1 VTQANAYTN
10 DVLTGYVTT
19 DTFNA
24 YQQQVNSRFA
34 IQDKRI
40 DTLGAMAAAST
51 QMAINTAGLSG
62 QNRVGVGVGTY
73 GSRNAASLGFQHV
86 FSNNNAS
93 ISVGVSSAD
102 GETSGGVGAGF
113 SW

>member
-1 VTQANAYTN
+1 
-10 DVLTGYVTT
+10 
-19 DTFNA
+19 
-24 YQQQVNSRFA
+24 
-34 IQDKRI
+34 
-40 DTLGAMAAAST
+40 
-51 QMAINTAGLSG
+51 MAINTAGLSG

-93 ISVGVSSAD
+93 ISIGVSSAD